1 MIEDEAG
8 LRSLLRIDPTA
19 RLDVEDLSTPW
30 ASITHLTATDPP
42 LNVVLKRAV
51 DPEAAYTELAVL
63 EAFGRIGFSAAPHL
77 RAIHGDA
84 AVLEWV
90 DGAPATALVP
100 PAGAVDAA
108 VDALAALHSLS
119 IAEGVHWGSPPEA
132 VVEWAPLPL
141 HRLGFS
147 ADERDAADPPIGEA
161 FELLRAAHWG
171 MTHGDATAANVLL
184 RPGGATFTGWGR
196 AGYGPSLFDL
206 SAFLLTAGI
215 PAAERAA
222 AVRRYAR
229 ARSLD
234 EDTLVAEADLL
245 GILWGLDWLLPLPR
259 RQIVVMGDDA
269 ATSLLVLLAN
279 RIERA
284 IKEPAGHH
292 PLAARIRRALW
303 P

>member
-1 MIEDEAG
+1 MLEDEAG

-19 RLDVEDLSTPW
+19 RIDIEDLSTPW
-30 ASITHLTATDPP
+30 AAITHLTATDPP

-51 DPEAAYTELAVL
+51 DPEAAYAELAVL

-77 RAIHGDA
+77 RAIHADTA
-84 AVLEWV
+84 ILDWV
-90 DGAPATALVP
+90 EGATATTLIP
-100 PAGAVDAA
+100 PQGGVDAA
-108 VDALAALHSLS
+108 VDAIAALHGLS
-119 IAEGVHWGSPPEA
+119 IAEGAHWGDPPEA
-132 VVEWAPLPL
+132 IVEWAPLPL

-147 ADERDAADPPIGEA
+147 ADERDEADPPIAEA
-161 FELLRAAHWG
+161 FEILRAADWG

-184 RPGGATFTGWGR
+184 RQGGATLTGWGR
-196 AGYGPSLFDL
+196 AGYGPRLFDL
-206 SAFLLTAGI
+206 AAFLLTVGI
-215 PAAERAA
+215 PGPERAT

-234 EDTLVAEADLL
+234 EDSLVAEADLF
-245 GILWGLDWLLPLPR
+245 GVLWGLDWLLPLPR